1 MHTLKQIK
9 KLWLKCYGE
18 NLRTE
23 YSGFYKILKKK
34 NSITFLQFKSKSAY
48 LELSLIAYLIML
60 KITKSIL

>member
-23 YSGFYKILKKK
+23 YSGFYKILKKLEVSK
-34 NSITFLQFKSKSAY
+34 NVNKRR
-48 LELSLIAYLIML
+48 
-60 KITKSIL
+60 